1 MIKVGLS
8 RRSQTRSR
16 GICFSRVG
24 GIGIRR
30 RLKIS
35 RPLVMRVRAPHPA
48 PHQKGKQMKNA
59 KTKSNK
65 TSINILDKEI
75 DDLFKE
81 ISNATQNMEEILK
94 QAEAL
99 REELER

>member
-1 MIKVGLS
+1 MTEGGLLK
-8 RRSQTRSR
+8 RSR
-16 GICFSRVG
+16 ARSSGICFSRVG

-35 RPLVMRVRAPHPA
+35 RPLVMRVRSPHPA

-59 KTKSNK
+59 NTKSNK
-65 TSINILDKEI
+65 TSVNILDKEI

-81 ISNATQNMEEILK
+81 ILNATQNMEEILK

>member
-1 MIKVGLS
+1 
-8 RRSQTRSR
+8 
-16 GICFSRVG
+16 
-24 GIGIRR
+24 
-30 RLKIS
+30 
-35 RPLVMRVRAPHPA
+35 
-48 PHQKGKQMKNA
+48 MKNA